1 MKPKQSRMA
10 ARLPVLVAVLLVL
23 CAHSVR
29 PVAAWVNNWDG
40 PLDFNCGSGGVY
52 YFQVSCEQPG
62 WGELKKKS
70 SHDM

>member
-52 YFQVSCEQPG
+52 YFQVSRAQEG
-62 WGELKKKS
+62 
-70 SHDM
+70 